1 MELLST
7 ITWISTIEV
16 QDHFTVQERIHATFW
31 FCLTETDDVFL
42 RLTAIVFSAALT
54 PLGDHDKNM
63 SSAMAC
69 WSLNEF
75 RLMPLLFANER
86 TLIVALGKGNDNE
99 CSVRLAPSLPLT
111 KTKSMTFMRCFFRT
125 PNLTFQVKI
134 LNLPIEKKNSNIQ
147 VFTPAWAVL
156 KLH

>member
-1 MELLST
+1 
-7 ITWISTIEV
+7 
-16 QDHFTVQERIHATFW
+16 
-31 FCLTETDDVFL
+31 
-42 RLTAIVFSAALT
+42 
-54 PLGDHDKNM
+54 
-63 SSAMAC
+63 
-69 WSLNEF
+69 
-75 RLMPLLFANER
+75 MPLLFANER
-86 TLIVALGKGNDNE
+86 TLIVAFGKGNDNE

-111 KTKSMTFMRCFFRT
+111 KTKSMTFMTCFFRT